1 MFEQLLYSEP
11 APLFDVSAPLQICFT
26 YIQLFSQQMF
36 CLESK
41 LKGMMGT
48 APCSPHMHDVIVMGG
63 GVHKDHR
70 YRFMFYPRNINSS
83 LYAYFV
89 REERWAKMPDLPY
102 GISKPLMAITEDGQL
117 LVIDSTVQEDSE
129 KQKQLL
135 CYCPQENTWTS
146 SKVTDLCCAA
156 FIKVCI
162 CFCKPR
168 GKCFRFVFSCQRLPC
183 KPVRIYT
190 PLAVLHLIKNFFISL
205 PL

>member
-1 MFEQLLYSEP
+1 
-11 APLFDVSAPLQICFT
+11 
-26 YIQLFSQQMF
+26 
-36 CLESK
+36 
-41 LKGMMGT
+41 
-48 APCSPHMHDVIVMGG
+48 MGG

-156 FIKVCI
+156 FINPLG
-162 CFCKPR
+162 PR
-168 GKCFRFVFSCQRLPC
+168 PDAALLLFPLQREVTVSYDPGRQL
-183 KPVRIYT
+183 
-190 PLAVLHLIKNFFISL
+190 
-205 PL
+205 

>member
-1 MFEQLLYSEP
+1 MAYACLSSFCTQNQHP
-11 APLFDVSAPLQICFT
+11 FFDVSAPLQICFT
-26 YIQLFSQQMF
+26 YVQLFSQQMF

-41 LKGMMGT
+41 LKGIMGT

-156 FIKVCI
+156 FINPLG
-162 CFCKPR
+162 PR
-168 GKCFRFVFSCQRLPC
+168 PDAALLLFPLQREVTVSNDPGIQLQ
-183 KPVRIYT
+183 K
-190 PLAVLHLIKNFFISL
+190 
-205 PL
+205 